1 MRATRESFPRRNMVA
16 GVASSLVIS
25 LTALTSGL
33 APAAA
38 SPNTKADPSAPTT
51 TVVETPEPAVVEAP
65 EPAAP
70 QSQAPKSAAELPT
83 AAPQPESTAAP
94 KPEPTTA
101 AQPDSKPAPVVPT
114 PAPAPAPQPKP
125 AASPTLAS
133 PTAEPSVDAQTPP
146 VPKTTTAAPAA
157 TTPAPST
164 TNTTTTKVA
173 EPTVTTKIAEPTK
186 TTTVAEPAPA
196 ATATE
201 PSADPSPRPSTAP
214 PAEVA
219 AETPASDPVTASS
232 PVIPTADAAAT
243 PTVTGVPS
251 GTEPASTAIKAARP
265 IETVR
270 PQTLDAPEPDV
281 ELARNAKPIEQ
292 QPEPAPQ
299 QDIAAL
305 AVSLNVSHRDE
316 PQNRDWDRPDI
327 RARGLDWDRTV
338 RQWRPEWVQYDE
350 YYRPIIVNPYRD
362 PVRVVYEY
370 QNSPRIVTINPLQR
384 VVLYAA
390 ELAAYSFTAVVV
402 NALNTAVNVAVGS
415 FFGGGFI
422 PAVGVPLP
430 PPPPPV
436 WRYDNVPV
444 QVRYSSAVYEP
455 FRVQRIVDVGEDTR
469 YGERKV
475 LLDGVTPAWGVWT
488 QNGTGEKQFE
498 VHRTQQFPGLD
509 EPREAP
515 LPGDYRMQLV
525 ADNATDAPNGLDRNQ
540 IYLIAAAVAC
550 SVLSLGAV
558 GLVVLMGR
566 RRGM

>member
-1 MRATRESFPRRNMVA
+1 M
-16 GVASSLVIS
+16 ASSLIIS
-25 LTALTSGL
+25 MTALISGL

-38 SPNTKADPSAPTT
+38 SPDTKADPSAPTT
-51 TVVETPEPAVVEAP
+51 TLVEAP

-70 QSQAPKSAAELPT
+70 QSQAPKSEQGGREPQLPT
-83 AAPQPESTAAP
+83 AAPQPEP
-94 KPEPTTA
+94 LPEV
-101 AQPDSKPAPVVPT
+101 VVPT
-114 PAPAPAPQPKP
+114 QAPPTQPKP
-125 AASPTLAS
+125 ART
-133 PTAEPSVDAQTPP
+133 PTATPTVEVPAEPAPP
-146 VPKTTTAAPAA
+146 TTHATTTAAPLPA
-157 TTPAPST
+157 TTEAPQPAT
-164 TNTTTTKVA
+164 TTPVPTTHTSTTKVA
-173 EPTVTTKIAEPTK
+173 EPTTAAPTSTPKATPTATPAEPSPPPRVARTEDRPAA
-186 TTTVAEPAPA
+186 AEPSPAPPVDPTAPA
-196 ATATE
+196 APTPTTPMAPTT
-201 PSADPSPRPSTAP
+201 PPTPADPA
-214 PAEVA
+214 AEV
-219 AETPASDPVTASS
+219 
-232 PVIPTADAAAT
+232 AAT

-251 GTEPASTAIKAARP
+251 STETSSTATKAARP

-270 PQTLDAPEPDV
+270 PQTLDAPEADV

-305 AVSLNVSHRDE
+305 AVSLNVTHRDDDRDWNRPDFVTSHRDG
-316 PQNRDWDRPDI
+316 RDWDRK
-327 RARGLDWDRTV
+327 V

-350 YYRPIIVNPYRD
+350 HYRPIIFNPYRD
-362 PVRVVYEY
+362 PVRVVYVY

-422 PAVGVPLP
+422 PAVGVALP

-444 QVRYSSAVYEP
+444 QVRYSRAVYEP
-455 FRVQRIVDVGEDTR
+455 FRVQRIVDVGDDTR

-488 QNGTGEKQFE
+488 QTATGERQFE

-525 ADNATDAPNGLDRNQ
+525 ADNTTEASNGLDRNQ
-540 IYLIAAAVAC
+540 IYLMAAAVAC

-566 RRGM
+566 RRGL

>member
-1 MRATRESFPRRNMVA
+1 
-16 GVASSLVIS
+16 
-25 LTALTSGL
+25 
-33 APAAA
+33 
-38 SPNTKADPSAPTT
+38 
-51 TVVETPEPAVVEAP
+51 
-65 EPAAP
+65 
-70 QSQAPKSAAELPT
+70 
-83 AAPQPESTAAP
+83 
-94 KPEPTTA
+94 
-101 AQPDSKPAPVVPT
+101 
-114 PAPAPAPQPKP
+114 
-125 AASPTLAS
+125 
-133 PTAEPSVDAQTPP
+133 
-146 VPKTTTAAPAA
+146 
-157 TTPAPST
+157 
-164 TNTTTTKVA
+164 
-173 EPTVTTKIAEPTK
+173 
-186 TTTVAEPAPA
+186 
-196 ATATE
+196 
-201 PSADPSPRPSTAP
+201 
-214 PAEVA
+214 
-219 AETPASDPVTASS
+219 
-232 PVIPTADAAAT
+232 
-243 PTVTGVPS
+243 VPS
-251 GTEPASTAIKAARP
+251 GTETASTAIKAARP

-305 AVSLNVSHRDE
+305 AVSLNVTHRDDR
-316 PQNRDWDRPDI
+316 QYRDFDRPDF

-362 PVRVVYEY
+362 PVRVVYVY

-444 QVRYSSAVYEP
+444 QVRYSRAVYEP

-488 QNGTGEKQFE
+488 QNGTGERQFE

-525 ADNATDAPNGLDRNQ
+525 ADNATDASNGLDRNQ

-550 SVLSLGAV
+550 SLLSLGAV

>member
-51 TVVETPEPAVVEAP
+51 TVVDAPEPAVVEAP

-70 QSQAPKSAAELPT
+70 QSQAPKSVAELPT
-83 AAPQPESTAAP
+83 AAPKPEPTAAP

-114 PAPAPAPQPKP
+114 PAPAPQPKP

-133 PTAEPSVDAQTPP
+133 PTAEPSVDALTPP
-146 VPKTTTAAPAA
+146 VPKTTTAPPAT

-173 EPTVTTKIAEPTK
+173 EPTVTTKIAEPIK

-214 PAEVA
+214 PAEAA
-219 AETPASDPVTASS
+219 AETPASDPATASS
-232 PVIPTADAAAT
+232 PVVPTADAAAT

-362 PVRVVYEY
+362 PVRVVYVY

-488 QNGTGEKQFE
+488 QNGTGERQFE

-525 ADNATDAPNGLDRNQ
+525 ADNATDTPNGLDRNQ

-566 RRGM
+566 RRGL